1 MQMSWKDLNALL
13 NEALGLEQDVRGT
26 ARRRQ
31 MDIVRMIRAG
41 ELDYDA
47 PDACSHD
54 AMTADMII
62 AEHGDA
68 GRFYSSD
75 MEDHLVLMN
84 GICRH
89 CPREA
94 GCPCDR
100 MARAVTAPGSHAD

>member
-1 MQMSWKDLNALL
+1 MRMSWKELNALL
-13 NEALGLEQDVRGT
+13 NEALALEQDIRGA
-26 ARRRQ
+26 ARLRQ
-31 MDIVRMIRAG
+31 IEIVRTVRAG

-75 MEDHLVLMN
+75 MEDHAVLMN
-84 GICRH
+84 DICRRS
-89 CPREA
+89 PRVA

-100 MARAVTAPGSHAD
+100 LERSKSLYNVEQA

>member
-1 MQMSWKDLNALL
+1 MRMSWKELHVLL
-13 NEALGLEQDVRGT
+13 NEALYLEQDIRGT
-26 ARRRQ
+26 ARLRQ
-31 MDIVRMIRAG
+31 MDIVRTIRAG

-47 PDACSHD
+47 ADACYHD
-54 AMTADMII
+54 SMTADMVI

-75 MEDHLVLMN
+75 MEDHTVLMN

-100 MARAVTAPGSHAD
+100 VARAVSVRRPHAD